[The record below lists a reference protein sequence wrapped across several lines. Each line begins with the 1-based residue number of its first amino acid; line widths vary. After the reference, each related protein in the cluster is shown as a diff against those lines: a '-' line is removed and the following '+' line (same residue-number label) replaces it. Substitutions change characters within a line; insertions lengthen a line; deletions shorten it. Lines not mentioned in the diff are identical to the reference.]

1 MICNLENLYYIMFC
15 KTKNIFSKALQI
27 SRKDFIM
34 NYINVTP
41 HIVRLNNGEE
51 FAPSGMV
58 ARVSS
63 SYREVNPEMY
73 RVEFGEIVGLPE
85 PKDGTMYIVSGMVA
99 SATNRTD
106 VVSPATGHPDVI
118 RKDGQIYSVPG
129 FIVK

>member
-1 MICNLENLYYIMFC
+1 MFC
-15 KTKNIFSKALQI
+15 KTKKTYFQTLQI
-27 SRKDFIM
+27 GRKDFMM

-41 HIVRLNNGEE
+41 HVVRLNNGEE
-51 FAPSGMV
+51 FAPSGIV

-63 SYREVNPEMY
+63 SYREVNTGMY

-85 PKDGTMYIVSGMVA
+85 PKDGTLYIVSGVVA

-106 VVSPATGHPDVI
+106 VVSPATGHPDAI